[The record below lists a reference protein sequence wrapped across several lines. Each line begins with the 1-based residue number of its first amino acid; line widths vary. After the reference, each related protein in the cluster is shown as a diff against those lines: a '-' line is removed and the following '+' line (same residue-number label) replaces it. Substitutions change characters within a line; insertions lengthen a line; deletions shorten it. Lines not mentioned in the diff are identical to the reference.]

1 MHHHYR
7 FPSPNRTSLPTSGYT
22 GRQSNTPIKQRTSDF
37 LKTNRLSGTLH
48 PEITQNVQTS
58 TGVNKPSQPSAPFR
72 PFEPRKSM
80 PTVLQRQSMPV
91 SRLSTSSDIKPRSS
105 IATRKSDISINE
117 RKEENSQRRVEELS
131 RENARLRN
139 ELNKA
144 NVSIVISDN

>member
-1 MHHHYR
+1 MHHHFR
-7 FPSPNRTSLPTSGYT
+7 FPSHNRTSLPTSGYT
-22 GRQSNTPIKQRTSDF
+22 GRQSNTPLNQRTSDF
-37 LKTNRLSGTLH
+37 SKTNRLSGTLH
-48 PEITQNVQTS
+48 PETTQNVQTS
-58 TGVNKPSQPSAPFR
+58 AGLNRLPQPSTPFR

-91 SRLSTSSDIKPRSS
+91 SRLSSSSDIKPRSS
-105 IATRKSDISINE
+105 IATRKSDIIINE

-144 NVSIVISDN
+144 NVSFFGICN